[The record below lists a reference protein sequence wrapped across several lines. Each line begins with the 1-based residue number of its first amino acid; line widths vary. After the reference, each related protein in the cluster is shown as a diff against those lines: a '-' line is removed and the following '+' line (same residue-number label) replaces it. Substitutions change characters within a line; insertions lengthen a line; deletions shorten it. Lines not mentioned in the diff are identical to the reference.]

1 MAEANKL
8 KPIWIQGNYVLCGN
22 PVPKSY
28 SKPFVNVGQIYLLNN
43 IINDIGS
50 ALSEAGIYV
59 EGTKYS
65 L

>member
-8 KPIWIQGNYVLCGN
+8 NPICIQGSYVLCGN

-43 IINDIGS
+43 IIKEIGS
-50 ALSEAGIYV
+50 ALSDGGI
-59 EGTKYS
+59 
-65 L
+65 